1 MKTEKTKKINP
12 KAEKVKGVLKA
23 IFSVITAFSFIF
35 GLLIFVSVLR
45 ANKGE
50 VPTVLGYS
58 VMRVKT
64 GSMEPVLKTGCI
76 VIAKKTDPQKLEVGD
91 IISFYSTDPDPYLN
105 GQVETH
111 RIVERH
117 YIISGEREFITK
129 GDANQADDQYPVLQN
144 KIIGKVVLNLGVA
157 SGSVLGILQNPKV
170 IFFLIIL
177 PLIFITFS
185 EAVNLVNL
193 IVNRNESEEQ
203 LTDEADG
210 ESKSKD
216 TD

>member
-1 MKTEKTKKINP
+1 MKTKKEKKMNP
-12 KAEKVKGVLKA
+12 KAEKVKRVLKA
-23 IFSVITAFSFIF
+23 FFSVITALSFVF
-35 GLLIFVSVLR
+35 GLIIFISVLR
-45 ANKGE
+45 ANNGE
-50 VPTVLGYS
+50 VPNVLGFS

-64 GSMEPVLKTGCI
+64 GSMEPTLRTGCI
-76 VIAKKTDPQKLEVGD
+76 VITRKSDPQELEVGD
-91 IISFYSTDPDPYLN
+91 IISFYSTDPDPYIN

-117 YIISGEREFITK
+117 FLITGEREFITK
-129 GDANQADDQYPVLQN
+129 GDANQADDPTPVFQSN
-144 KIIGKVVLNLGVA
+144 VIGRVVLNLGIT
-157 SGSVLGILQNPKV
+157 SGSVIGVLQNPKV

-193 IVNRNESEEQ
+193 IVNRNESEEE

-210 ESKSKD
+210 ENKD
-216 TD
+216 KNTD

>member
-1 MKTEKTKKINP
+1 MKTKKEKKMNP
-12 KAEKVKGVLKA
+12 KAEKVKRVLKA
-23 IFSVITAFSFIF
+23 FFSVITALSFVF
-35 GLLIFVSVLR
+35 GLIIFISVLR
-45 ANKGE
+45 ANNGE
-50 VPTVLGYS
+50 VPDVLGFS

-64 GSMEPVLKTGCI
+64 GSMEPTLRTGCI
-76 VIAKKTDPQKLEVGD
+76 VITKKADPQELEVGD
-91 IISFYSTDPDPYLN
+91 IISFYSTDPDPYIN

-117 YIISGEREFITK
+117 SLITGEREFITK
-129 GDANQADDQYPVLQN
+129 GDANQADDPTPVFQSN
-144 KIIGKVVLNLGVA
+144 VIGRVVLNLGIT
-157 SGSVLGILQNPKV
+157 SGSVLGVLQNPKV

-193 IVNRNESEEQ
+193 IVNRNESEEE

-210 ESKSKD
+210 ENKD
-216 TD
+216 KNTD